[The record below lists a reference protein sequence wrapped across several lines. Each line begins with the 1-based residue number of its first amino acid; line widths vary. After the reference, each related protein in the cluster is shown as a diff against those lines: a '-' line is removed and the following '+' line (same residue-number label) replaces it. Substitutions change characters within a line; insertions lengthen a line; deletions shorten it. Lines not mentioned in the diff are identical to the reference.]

1 MTRIRARLLLLAA
14 TLVLWLPAGA
24 QLHRGARTIVR
35 GGLLEKPD
43 SLRPKRDSA
52 ELARIILHYDSVATA
67 GYLADSAAVSALR
80 TDDRLYLDSLA
91 LARFEVAR
99 LGIDTTPKTRVFKKG
114 WLMSDSM
121 SLSKVCWLSTVL
133 PGYGQIYN
141 KQYWKLPILYGIRQA
156 DEAI

>member
-52 ELARIILHYDSVATA
+52 ELAKIILHYDSVATA
-67 GYLADSAAVSALR
+67 GYLADSAAVGGGRAR
-80 TDDRLYLDSLA
+80 PPPPHDRRGG
-91 LARFEVAR
+91 ARGEVA
-99 LGIDTTPKTRVFKKG
+99 P
-114 WLMSDSM
+114 
-121 SLSKVCWLSTVL
+121 
-133 PGYGQIYN
+133 P
-141 KQYWKLPILYGIRQA
+141 
-156 DEAI
+156 

>member
-80 TDDRLYLDSLA
+80 TAAISIRWRWPVSKSPGWA
-91 LARFEVAR
+91 S
-99 LGIDTTPKTRVFKKG
+99 TPRPKPASSRKG
-114 WLMSDSM
+114 
-121 SLSKVCWLSTVL
+121 
-133 PGYGQIYN
+133 G
-141 KQYWKLPILYGIRQA
+141 
-156 DEAI
+156 